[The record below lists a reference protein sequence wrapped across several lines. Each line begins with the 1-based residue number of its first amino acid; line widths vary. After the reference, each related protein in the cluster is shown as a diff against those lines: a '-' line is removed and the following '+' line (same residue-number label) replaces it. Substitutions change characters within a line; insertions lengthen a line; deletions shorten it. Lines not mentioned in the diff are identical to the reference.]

1 MRMLKTCNDFLYNM
15 KTPKYVVFMA
25 CVGYASSIILLNII
39 YLIMGINFSQDG
51 GPTYINVL
59 DEILFAIIL
68 SPIIE
73 TLVFQTFVFTVMK
86 EMRWFK
92 SKEFLIMLFS
102 AVCFSGMHMIY
113 NAYYAMSAFIIGL
126 ILAYSFSIYSKKGK
140 KASVVVILIH
150 SFINMISVIFSY

>member
-1 MRMLKTCNDFLYNM
+1 M
-15 KTPKYVVFMA
+15 
-25 CVGYASSIILLNII
+25 
-39 YLIMGINFSQDG
+39 
-51 GPTYINVL
+51 

-126 ILAYSFSIYSKKGK
+126 ILTYSFSIYSKKGK
-140 KASVVVILIH
+140 NASVVVILIH
-150 SFINMISVIFSY
+150 SFINMISVIFSYL